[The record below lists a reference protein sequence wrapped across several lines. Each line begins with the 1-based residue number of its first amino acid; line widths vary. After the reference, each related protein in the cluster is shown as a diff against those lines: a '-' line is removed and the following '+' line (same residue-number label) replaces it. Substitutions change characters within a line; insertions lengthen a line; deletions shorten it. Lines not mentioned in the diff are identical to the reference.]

1 MEHKKPKLNR
11 QTLLEDARFFG
22 LLNLGL
28 ILTALGIVLF
38 KSPNQFAFGGTS
50 GLSVILATLF
60 PQWNVG
66 AFMWVINIA
75 LVVLGFC
82 LLGRKSMGWTV
93 YSSFAL
99 SFYVSLCEWIWPLS
113 APLTDD
119 TFLEFCFAVLLPALG
134 GAIVF
139 NVGAST
145 GGTDILAMILQKYT
159 SMEIGRALMVSD
171 LGIAALTLKTA
182 MQSAWLNV
190 LINLSSLKDKAFADE
205 CCKRGEEMLAHA
217 IPLAEESY
225 EKALRLITG
234 KK

>member
-60 PQWNVG
+60 PRWNVG

-134 GAIVF
+134 VMVLVLLLSRKKLDDPGVPVAQT
-139 NVGAST
+139 A
-145 GGTDILAMILQKYT
+145 GTDTDRKEGPT
-159 SMEIGRALMVSD
+159 
-171 LGIAALTLKTA
+171 
-182 MQSAWLNV
+182 
-190 LINLSSLKDKAFADE
+190 
-205 CCKRGEEMLAHA
+205 C
-217 IPLAEESY
+217 
-225 EKALRLITG
+225 
-234 KK
+234 

>member
-60 PQWNVG
+60 PRWNVG

-82 LLGRKSMGWTV
+82 LAEKRRAYYIM
-93 YSSFAL
+93 A
-99 SFYVSLCEWIWPLS
+99 
-113 APLTDD
+113 
-119 TFLEFCFAVLLPALG
+119 AVLLL
-134 GAIVF
+134 
-139 NVGAST
+139 
-145 GGTDILAMILQKYT
+145 
-159 SMEIGRALMVSD
+159 
-171 LGIAALTLKTA
+171 LTLGH
-182 MQSAWLNV
+182 V
-190 LINLSSLKDKAFADE
+190 LA
-205 CCKRGEEMLAHA
+205 CKQ
-217 IPLAEESY
+217 
-225 EKALRLITG
+225 
-234 KK
+234 

>member
-1 MEHKKPKLNR
+1 MEHKKPKLNC

-171 LGIAALTLKTA
+171 LGIVAVAGLLYGPRTGMYCILGMVIKCTVWDGA
-182 MQSAWLNV
+182 
-190 LINLSSLKDKAFADE
+190 IGNL
-205 CCKRGEEMLAHA
+205 
-217 IPLAEESY
+217 
-225 EKALRLITG
+225 
-234 KK
+234 

>member
-60 PQWNVG
+60 PRWNVG

-159 SMEIGRALMVSD
+159 SMEIGRASF
-171 LGIAALTLKTA
+171 
-182 MQSAWLNV
+182 
-190 LINLSSLKDKAFADE
+190 LSSSMSPMNRLLLHIEANYMLSPARAE
-205 CCKRGEEMLAHA
+205 PAAGRTVQCPPGRGSPPPGWRRDNLCSC
-217 IPLAEESY
+217 PLT
-225 EKALRLITG
+225 ICP
-234 KK
+234 